1 MPPRSRRGRRRTPA
15 RELNEAAQ
23 LAEQLQ
29 AAGFTKR
36 DIARIIDRD
45 PSLVSQFY
53 TRHKGAAFVPALT
66 RVLAAVQTA
75 GITETDELAR
85 IAAVHITRRTTA
97 AGTRAR
103 VRTKAVLITPTG
115 TGTGRAGVAAI
126 ASGSTRL
133 RPLIAEAARQ
143 GLRLAFTVRM
153 PKTGYVHPSGSRTDS
168 PGIRRDVIQRADHT
182 EERSYGSAVTGG
194 FDAADI
200 ARRVDAA
207 RGDVTEAIRQWL
219 VDTGRINADA
229 HITHLEIRTW
239 RPR

>member
-1 MPPRSRRGRRRTPA
+1 MSPRNRRPEA
-15 RELNEAAQ
+15 RKLNEAARLTDQ
-23 LAEQLQ
+23 LR
-29 AAGFTKR
+29 AAGYTKR
-36 DIARIIDRD
+36 DVARIIGRD

-53 TRHKGAAFVPALT
+53 TRHKGAAFVPALQHI
-66 RVLAAVQTA
+66 VQAVQTA
-75 GITETDELAR
+75 GITDIDELAA
-85 IAAVHITRRTTA
+85 IAAPRITRRTTA

-115 TGTGRAGVAAI
+115 TGTGRVAAAAI

-133 RPLIAEAARQ
+133 RPLIAEASRR

-168 PGIRRDVIQRADHT
+168 PGIRRAVIQRADHT
-182 EERSYGSAVTGG
+182 EERSYGSATTGG
-194 FDAADI
+194 FDAADF

-207 RGDVTEAIRQWL
+207 AGDVTAAVHQWL
-219 VDTGRINADA
+219 VETGRIHEDA

-239 RPR
+239 QPR